1 MAGVVTNRN
10 VVLDSAECMI
20 RESNLSG
27 LNLKQLASMSGTNE
41 QDIAVMFPANHE
53 IELAVLQRYI
63 DRFLQIL
70 GDPTRQIFHFRRA
83 LDTYIA
89 AFQAGMTD
97 GGELFISAVLGDK
110 NEDLPVALQELA
122 ATFAR
127 RNRVWLADLLEYSGN
142 WTSEEALVK
151 SDFVLAAMEVAVLMG
166 HTSENPEIFAN
177 LSLNIHHI
185 CMQ

>member
-1 MAGVVTNRN
+1 MHDPG
-10 VVLDSAECMI
+10 
-20 RESNLSG
+20 SG
-27 LNLKQLASMSGTNE
+27 LLDLNLNQLTSRTGTDE
-41 QDIAVMFPANHE
+41 HDIAAMLPKDNG

-70 GDPTRQIFHFRRA
+70 GDPTGQIFQLGRA

-89 AFQAGMTD
+89 AFQAGMTE
-97 GGELFISAVLGDK
+97 GGELFLSAVLGDK
-110 NEDLPVALQELA
+110 SEELPVELQELA

-151 SDFVLAAMEVAVLMG
+151 SDFVLAAMEVVVLMG
-166 HTSENPEIFAN
+166 HTSEDPEIFAN
-177 LSLNIHHI
+177 LSANIHHI